1 MLAPRQLLMA
11 SFAVSLLVFLPTL
24 NFLAPRE
31 PDRYWLPNSM
41 LRVFPALIAFVCL
54 ARYAAA
60 LGWPAVRRWARRWY
74 AVRNTSPQRRQGTDP
89 QHRQGL
95 ALGNPSLGLRASAGM
110 GRLVESVR
118 RACGAGLIS
127 GAVAAAAFGIVLL
140 AAFETSPTRIW
151 KTPDNWTR
159 LDWIVHGE
167 EMLRMGGLTPKM
179 LGTIHRELGRCYVP
193 LDRDAALEHYLSA
206 VNARHDPNTAVEM
219 GDLLVRFGRYAEA
232 QRCYCEVAKADPDNP
247 TLRKRL
253 TTVDRLIARQKASE

>member
-1 MLAPRQLLMA
+1 MLRFLTGWMLAPRQLLMA

-24 NFLAPRE
+24 NVSRARE

-60 LGWPAVRRWARRWY
+60 LGWPAVCRWARRWY
-74 AVRNTSPQRRQGTDP
+74 AVRNTSPHAGKGLTRSTGKGWPSAIRR
-89 QHRQGL
+89 
-95 ALGNPSLGLRASAGM
+95 LGCGPVRAWADWSNPFAERAAPDRSA
-110 GRLVESVR
+110 V
-118 RACGAGLIS
+118 
-127 GAVAAAAFGIVLL
+127 AVAAAAFGIVLL
-140 AAFETSPTRIW
+140 AAFETLPTRIW

-219 GDLLVRFGRYAEA
+219 GDLLVRFGAMRKPKGAT
-232 QRCYCEVAKADPDNP
+232 AKLPRP
-247 TLRKRL
+247 TP
-253 TTVDRLIARQKASE
+253 TIQPSESD